1 MRVVSL
7 ALGLVAAAVSIPLLA
22 LGAYGLWLFPGCLND
37 LGDLFPPLGRRLC
50 MDSYL
55 KTSLATSPS
64 STPFADTTRSTLVP
78 PSQWAAGK
86 RWLPPGTQ
94 SWPALPG

>member
-55 KTSLATSPS
+55 KTSLAT
-64 STPFADTTRSTLVP
+64 V
-78 PSQWAAGK
+78 AAG
-86 RWLPPGTQ
+86 L
-94 SWPALPG
+94 ALLVLSLLGIIARRRFLRQRQQASA